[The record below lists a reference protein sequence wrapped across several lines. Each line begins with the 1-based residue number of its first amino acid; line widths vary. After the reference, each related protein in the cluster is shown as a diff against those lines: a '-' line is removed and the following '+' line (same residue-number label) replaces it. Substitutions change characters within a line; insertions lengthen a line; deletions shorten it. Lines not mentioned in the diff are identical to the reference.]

1 MDGPSAVRR
10 VVLVVE
16 PDPVIGALLSD
27 AVSAEPEYQAVLTTD
42 AAVALATAESVQIDI
57 AIIDLDLPGMS
68 GIELVDRLL
77 TVTSAKLP
85 VLVVSDGSTAHTDL
99 MRERRIGTYVQKPF
113 DVDTLIRLVRK
124 LAPPAPIESA

>member
-1 MDGPSAVRR
+1 MDGATAGRR

-27 AVSAEPEYQAVLTTD
+27 AVSAEPGYQAVLTTD
-42 AAVALATAESVQIDI
+42 AAVALATAESVHLDV

-77 TVTSAKLP
+77 AVASAKLP
-85 VLVVSDGSTAHTDL
+85 VLVVSDGSAAHAAL

-113 DVDTLIRLVRK
+113 EIDTLIRLVRK
-124 LAPPAPIESA
+124 LAPPVLAEPA